1 MSDKVIEEREGLE
14 EGLPTVTAP
23 EGRLHRVA
31 TLLPLVSRAG
41 WAGLAALGAPAG
53 RPLSAGSLGL
63 EEA

>member
-1 MSDKVIEEREGLE
+1 MSNEVVEEREGLE

-23 EGRLHRVA
+23 EGRLRRMA
-31 TLLPLVSRAG
+31 ALLPLASGAG

-53 RPLSAGSLGL
+53 RSLSAGSLGL